1 MNNDSNQI
9 DVLIYV
15 NNLVTQLKNSGIFE
29 EPQHVMLDADKLE
42 EVLLRISNE
51 NHIKYG
57 EPEVSEE
64 QLYDAMKETVDL
76 VVGETIASLYDKG
89 LLEMGGITSNGSCT
103 YMVTPIG
110 NEVGKEVLKMKSQI
124 TNKNI

>member
-1 MNNDSNQI
+1 MDNNSNQI

-15 NNLVTQLKNSGIFE
+15 NNLVTELRNSGIFE

-51 NHIKYG
+51 NQTTCG
-57 EPEVSEE
+57 DPEVTEE
-64 QLYDAMKETVDL
+64 QLFEAMKETVDI

-89 LLEMGGITSNGSCT
+89 LLEMGGVTSNGSCT
-103 YMVTPIG
+103 YMATPIG
-110 NEVGKEVLKMKSQI
+110 NEVGKEVLKMKQQI
-124 TNKNI
+124 TDKNI